1 MTVNRKPFSSQYG
14 FSSPGFEVDA
24 QGNIVATSI
33 VAAGASGGASGG
45 SSDFSVTDS
54 VGYFEINNSGQQNS
68 ALAVTRNTRFTF
80 KLDLSEYTFS
90 IFTDAAGT
98 TLYST
103 GLSHTSAAGAISE
116 GAAAQ
121 GKTSGNLLF
130 TVPSNAPNTL
140 YYGDATA
147 GIIGTINIAD
157 ASGLF
162 GELSVTG
169 TSQST
174 SITSGALV
182 VAGGAGI
189 QKNLSVG
196 GYITTDGLD
205 INGVGVSK
213 LSSTTNLELDATNK
227 IVIKNDGI
235 VVGEIKS
242 TGLTIPINNSSITS
256 STINSTTIGAVT
268 PSTAAFT
275 TATIAQSPTT
285 NTSATNKYY
294 VDKTAT
300 ALSIAFGL

>member
-1 MTVNRKPFSSQYG
+1 MTIIRKPFTSQYG

-24 QGNIVATSI
+24 QGNIIATSI
-33 VAAGASGGASGG
+33 VAAGAVGGIGAS
-45 SSDFSVTDS
+45 DYAVTDEP
-54 VGYFEINNSGQQNS
+54 GYFIINNSGQQNS

-80 KLDLSEYTFS
+80 TLDLSEYTFS

-103 GLSHTSAAGAISE
+103 GLSHTSVDGVLTSA
-116 GAAAQ
+116 AAAQ
-121 GKTSGNLLF
+121 GKSTGSLLL
-130 TVPSNAPNTL
+130 TVAPGAPNTL

-147 GIIGTINIAD
+147 GIIGTINVAD

-162 GELSVTG
+162 GELSVSG
-169 TSQST
+169 TTQST

-205 INGVGVSK
+205 IDGVGVANIT
-213 LSSTTNLELDATNK
+213 STTNLELDAANR
-227 IVIKNDGI
+227 IIIKNDNLFL
-235 VVGEIKS
+235 GEINS
-242 TGLTIPINNSSITS
+242 TGLSIPINNSSIS
-256 STINSTTIGAVT
+256 VSTINSTSIGAVT

-275 TATIAQSPTT
+275 
-285 NTSATNKYY
+285 SATVSQTPTAITGVANKYY

-300 ALSIAFGL
+300 ALAIAFGL